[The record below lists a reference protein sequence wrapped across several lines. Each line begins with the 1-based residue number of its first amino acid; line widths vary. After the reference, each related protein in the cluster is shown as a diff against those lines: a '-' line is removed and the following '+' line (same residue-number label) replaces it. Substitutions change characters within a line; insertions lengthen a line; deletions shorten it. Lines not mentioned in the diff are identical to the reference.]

1 MVNTFEA
8 AVVIVRDIS
17 PSPLDA
23 ANIGRG
29 IFRARPSHD
38 WRNHCIIGNVSKMR
52 DVLPHYRETHHF
64 ILLESEKVKYD
75 GEENLGVVNVHQS
88 FTPRPLSPRAG
99 IFDSTAR
106 NAPRPVL
113 RMSAI
118 IMCANNIVSGLNVF
132 QRGPD
137 VHPTDV
143 ISSTV
148 GRFWRSADAFVNS
161 GEGPSS
167 LYVPPGRSS
176 SKLIALAVSGVLPS

>member
-38 WRNHCIIGNVSKMR
+38 WRDHCIIGNVSKMR
-52 DVLPHYRETHHF
+52 DILPHYRETHHF

-99 IFDSTAR
+99 
-106 NAPRPVL
+106 P
-113 RMSAI
+113 AI
-118 IMCANNIVSGLNVF
+118 TGIIVSA
-132 QRGPD
+132 
-137 VHPTDV
+137 T
-143 ISSTV
+143 SSHAAQE
-148 GRFWRSADAFVNS
+148 R
-161 GEGPSS
+161 
-167 LYVPPGRSS
+167 PGRQIFAHVQRRSPTQ
-176 SKLIALAVSGVLPS
+176 PSPRAE